1 MSIFFSENSKPVD
14 NNNIKDEKRNK
25 NDSFSKNNN
34 KINIFANSKTNNNK
48 NDKIYSTNNNNK
60 NTTSNNN
67 SNQSFLN
74 PLIEFEFLYSDSHLK
89 KKINKNKNEKNTNKT
104 KNYTTLNN
112 TSFNID
118 QKNSFDSKFDKKLIK
133 LKLNDKRNKN
143 KRSSIQNKLK
153 KNISHNGF
161 DIFLQRV
168 KLYQMKKERNIK
180 NMRSESLKNEFSEI
194 MNHPSISDNSLLILK
209 KIKREPLYQKK
220 PLIEEKS
227 LDKKFNSFY
236 LKNFDDANNNY
247 STIVKSPIKNKTIDE
262 KFSKFYEEKM
272 KWKKNIELIN
282 NAQRDY
288 RRQRCEEKIKNNFFT
303 PLLDKNSIKIVN
315 KMNRYKSIDYD
326 MDIISTYYCE
336 NEKELINKF
345 KIKLKPIINNY
356 YNNNKKHTNKRSA
369 FLQRTKSDIFRK
381 RIYHNYD
388 FENKQIVN
396 KKKYKLNY
404 KINEKKYKTVRKKE
418 KKDENSKTT
427 NKKDKNE
434 RSKDYDLRMKIKQL
448 QKIKEVK
455 KKGLYKL
462 NIQQGTAWNQEAINN
477 IYPRS
482 NINYIIEGL
491 L

>member
-1 MSIFFSENSKPVD
+1 MSIYFSENSKTVD
-14 NNNIKDEKRNK
+14 NNIKNEKKNK

-34 KINIFANSKTNNNK
+34 KTKIFTNSNTINNK

-60 NTTSNNN
+60 NITSNNN
-67 SNQSFLN
+67 SNQSLN
-74 PLIEFEFLYSDSHLK
+74 TLIEFEFLYSDSHFN

-118 QKNSFDSKFDKKLIK
+118 QKNSFDSKIEKKLIK
-133 LKLNDKRNKN
+133 IKLNDKKYKN
-143 KRSSIQNKLK
+143 KRSSRQNKLK
-153 KNISHNGF
+153 KNISHNSF

-168 KLYQMKKERNIK
+168 KLYQTKKETNIK
-180 NMRSESLKNEFSEI
+180 NMRSESLKSEFSEI

-220 PLIEEKS
+220 PLNEEKS

-236 LKNFDDANNNY
+236 LKNFDDANNNN
-247 STIVKSPIKNKTIDE
+247 SKILKSPIKYKTIDE

-288 RRQRCEEKIKNNFFT
+288 RRQRCEEKIKNNSFT

-326 MDIISTYYCE
+326 MDIINTYYCE
-336 NEKELINKF
+336 NQKELINKF
-345 KIKLKPIINNY
+345 KVKLKPIINNY
-356 YNNNKKHTNKRSA
+356 YNNNKKYTNKRSA
-369 FLQRTKSDIFRK
+369 FLQRTKSDIFSK
-381 RIYHNYD
+381 RIYNNYD
-388 FENKQIVN
+388 FENKQIGN
-396 KKKYKLNY
+396 KKNYKLNY
-404 KINEKKYKTVRKKE
+404 KINEKKYKNIRKKE
-418 KKDENSKTT
+418 KKDEKNNKTT
-427 NKKDKNE
+427 NKKDKIE
-434 RSKDYDLRMKIKQL
+434 RSKDYDLRT
-448 QKIKEVK
+448 KIKELQKNKEAK

-462 NIQQGTAWNQEAINN
+462 NIQQGTAWNQEVINN
-477 IYPRS
+477 IYPRR
-482 NINYIIEGL
+482 NIKYIIEDL